1 MDTYQVLRLSVS
13 NINMKSRSSHFLSYI
28 LVFISFVTTG
38 ILLAQTSHP
47 EQDTQ
52 DNLITANIAKYD
64 NLPINHDDPNR
75 HGLYSEPSR
84 HFEPFLLL
92 LLGTVLLSVVAC
104 INVVRSRGL
113 NLHFHSS
120 SQKTGGT
127 ESIPSK
133 PTQES

>member
-1 MDTYQVLRLSVS
+1 
-13 NINMKSRSSHFLSYI
+13 MKSRGRHFLSSV

-38 ILLAQTSHP
+38 ILLAQTSHS
-47 EQDTQ
+47 ERDTQ
-52 DNLITANIAKYD
+52 DNLITANISKYD

-75 HGLYSEPSR
+75 NGLYSEPSR

-104 INVVRSRGL
+104 INIVRSRRL

-120 SQKTGGT
+120 SQARGGT
-127 ESIPSK
+127 ETIPSEHR
-133 PTQES
+133 QES